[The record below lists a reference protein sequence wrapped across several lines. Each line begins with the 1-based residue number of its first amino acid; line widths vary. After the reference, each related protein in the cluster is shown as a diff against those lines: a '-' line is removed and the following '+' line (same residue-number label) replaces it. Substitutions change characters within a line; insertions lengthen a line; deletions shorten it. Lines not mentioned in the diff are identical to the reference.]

1 VLTVTWSKPS
11 HPASLYLSTI
21 LLLMTLSLMTLT
33 YQNSTLRRIIP
44 DTLDQLPWLRGHWEI
59 SCLLLLLHVLLLLP
73 AFYMPERTTTFA
85 DTCLRLSRGMLT
97 QRMNVSS
104 RRANDALLDLGSCI
118 WYFLYLLGFYSTV
131 TNNLSTLYHSR
142 TTLESQPTPSKVFF
156 LTNDDADTIWR

>member
-1 VLTVTWSKPS
+1 
-11 HPASLYLSTI
+11 
-21 LLLMTLSLMTLT
+21 MTLSLMTLT

-104 RRANDALLDLGSCI
+104 RRANDALWDLGSCI
-118 WYFLYLLGFYSTV
+118 PWFFITCLASTPRLRTICLLY
-131 TNNLSTLYHSR
+131 
-142 TTLESQPTPSKVFF
+142 
-156 LTNDDADTIWR
+156 TIHTRL

>member
-1 VLTVTWSKPS
+1 
-11 HPASLYLSTI
+11 
-21 LLLMTLSLMTLT
+21 MTLSLMTLT

-97 QRMNVSS
+97 QRMNISS
-104 RRANDALLDLGSCI
+104 RRANDALWDLGSCI
-118 WYFLYLLGFYSTV
+118 PCFLPPPPFPCLASTPRLRTICLLY
-131 TNNLSTLYHSR
+131 
-142 TTLESQPTPSKVFF
+142 
-156 LTNDDADTIWR
+156 TIHTRL